1 MHNKSQIP
9 LDVVN
14 PIVPLRL
21 PRKGGAKNARLSLI
35 KTAIYAYYYQ
45 WVPDDG
51 VACGFLILDR
61 NNISFSRY
69 KLAAILGMNYETLC
83 LNTYG

>member
-1 MHNKSQIP
+1 MYNKSQIP

-45 WVPDDG
+45 
-51 VACGFLILDR
+51 
-61 NNISFSRY
+61 
-69 KLAAILGMNYETLC
+69 
-83 LNTYG
+83 